1 MKKAILL
8 SIGFLFA
15 ECHSILAQ
23 DTLYIQKSADFQST
37 DFRIISP
44 QAKDTLL
51 SRKSLNFPAKKWG
64 ISIGN
69 SYEFNGIRLNF
80 ADENVKRI
88 NGLNITFWLQPS
100 KNQNAVVN
108 GVSLG
113 VFPVS
118 SKMQPINIGLLG
130 VGTANNNLNGISVGG
145 AIIGSGGKVNGL
157 SISGIM
163 TMADGKDSKI
173 SGVAISGLG
182 VGAKVAIN
190 GFSFAGFMVG
200 TEGDINGFTSS
211 IIHVNCEGVLRGIAI
226 TLGYLKSNILKGF
239 SISGY
244 SKSNETKGL
253 SIALYNRTK
262 NLKGVQ
268 IGLLNYAENNPKG
281 FRISPIV
288 NIHLKRPD

>member
-1 MKKAILL
+1 MKKSTLVC
-8 SIGFLFA
+8 IGFLFA
-15 ECHSILAQ
+15 QCQSLQAQ

-44 QAKDTLL
+44 QVQDTLL
-51 SRKSLNFPAKKWG
+51 NRKTINFPAKKWG

-69 SYEFNGIRLNF
+69 SYEFNGIRVNF

-88 NGLNITFWLQPS
+88 NGVNITFWLRFA

-108 GVSLG
+108 GISIG
-113 VFPVS
+113 VIPTAG
-118 SKMQPINIGLLG
+118 KMQPINVGLFG
-130 VGTANNNLNGISVGG
+130 VGTSHNNLNGLSAGG
-145 AIIGSGGKVNGL
+145 ILIGSGGSINGL

-163 TMADGKDSKI
+163 TMADGNDSKI

-182 VGAKVAIN
+182 VGSKNAIN

-211 IIHVNCEGVLRGIAI
+211 VIHVNCDGVLRGIAI
-226 TLGYLKSNILKGF
+226 TPGYLKSNIFKGF

-244 SKSNETKGL
+244 SKSNESKGL
-253 SIALYNRTK
+253 TIGLYNRTK
-262 NLKGVQ
+262 KLKGVQ
-268 IGLLNYAENNPKG
+268 IGVLNYAENNPKG
-281 FRISPIV
+281 LRITPLI
-288 NIHLKRPD
+288 NFHFKE